1 MKHFLLPLLLLAAC
15 APEPLEPERIELHV
29 EAVSAGDAFRWSAGD
44 CIFVNGQ
51 VSNPLEAEAA
61 GGVSAVFT
69 LKKEVEGECRALFPA
84 SALSV
89 WRETSSTLMLP
100 GTQYYRPE
108 GPDPAAFLLMGSGEA
123 QSLVLSPAVAFVSI
137 TVTGGYTLS
146 RLTLKS
152 QNKSR
157 HLSGR
162 CSTDFRNISPLSGQS
177 YAEVSMVARSGAPGG
192 STFVFCVPPG
202 DFGDGL
208 QCLISDADGGSMS
221 QTLYPRTPF
230 SPGQTAVFE
239 VEYVPGTDI
248 DPEPPAAETAEL
260 TVATV
265 NLLKPSGRCEE
276 MSLGLNTVRD
286 ALRRSIEQ
294 TGADLLAFN
303 EVDENYIP
311 GGAYDVSALCGNLPD
326 TWRWSMEWPNDIEQ
340 GAPLSYSY
348 ANGFAYNSAVLRL
361 EESGYVWLSK
371 ASETWYAHSSR
382 AYKNA
387 GSPERTCIRARF
399 THIASGRRF
408 WFFVTHLPTESQGG
422 GANMAGGVNGYAQA
436 VAGTL
441 PRILAGDM
449 NSGPGGTNQTPYARL
464 RTLWADAWESVGAAG
479 NLGIYETYDG
489 TLSGSSANYYY
500 NYELFTR
507 NRPDRRIDHLFCAG
521 AMHAASYR
529 TVAATYRVGRNFW
542 CPSDHLPVVARFI
555 FD

>member
-1 MKHFLLPLLLLAAC
+1 MKRFLLPLLLLAAC
-15 APEPLEPERIELHV
+15 APEPMEPERIELRV
-29 EAVSAGDAFRWSAGD
+29 EAVSAGDVFRWSAGD
-44 CIFVNGQ
+44 CLFINGQ

-61 GGVSAVFT
+61 GEVSAVFT
-69 LKKEVEGECRALFPA
+69 LKEEVSEECRALFPA
-84 SALSV
+84 SALSA
-89 WRETSSTLMLP
+89 WRETSSTVMLP
-100 GTQYYRPE
+100 VTQYYRPE
-108 GPDPAAFLLMGSGEA
+108 GPDPAAFLLLGSGEA
-123 QSLVLSPAVAFVSI
+123 QSLVMSPAVALVSI

-152 QNKSR
+152 QNKNR
-157 HLSGR
+157 HLSGL
-162 CSTDFRNISPLSGQS
+162 CSTDFRNISPSSGQS

-192 STFVFCVPPG
+192 SSFVLCVPPG
-202 DFGDGL
+202 DFSDGL
-208 QCLISDADGGSMS
+208 QCVISDAAGGSMS

-230 SPGQTAVFE
+230 SPGQTASFE
-239 VEYVPGTDI
+239 VEYIPGTDI
-248 DPEPPAAETAEL
+248 DPEPPAEETVEL
-260 TVATV
+260 TVATI
-265 NLLKPSGRCEE
+265 NLLKPEGRREE
-276 MSLGLNTVRD
+276 MSLNLDIVRD
-286 ALRRSIEQ
+286 ALRRSIEM
-294 TGADLLAFN
+294 TGADLMAFN

-311 GGAYDVSALCGNLPD
+311 GGKYDISALCSNLPES
-326 TWRWSMEWPNDIEQ
+326 WVWSMEWPNDIEQ
-340 GAPLSYSY
+340 GAPLAYSY

-361 EESGYVWLSK
+361 EESGYVWLAK

-399 THIASGRRF
+399 IHIASGRRF

-422 GANMAGGVNGYAQA
+422 GATMAGGVIGYAKA

-464 RTLWADAWESVGAAG
+464 RTVWADAYESVGAAG

-489 TLSGSSANYYY
+489 TLSGSSSKYYY
-500 NYELFTR
+500 AYEQFIR

-529 TVAATYRVGRNFW
+529 TIAATYRVGRNFW

>member
-1 MKHFLLPLLLLAAC
+1 MKRFLLPLLLLAAC

-108 GPDPAAFLLMGSGEA
+108 GPDPAAFLLLGSGEA
-123 QSLVLSPAVAFVSI
+123 QSLVLSPAVALVSI

-202 DFGDGL
+202 DFSDGL
-208 QCLISDADGGSMS
+208 QCVISDADGGSMS

-230 SPGQTAVFE
+230 SPGQTAAFE

-248 DPEPPAAETAEL
+248 DPEPPAEETAEL

-464 RTLWADAWESVGAAG
+464 RTVWADAWESVGAAG

-507 NRPDRRIDHLFCAG
+507 DRPDRRIDHLFCAG
-521 AMHAASYR
+521 ALHAASYR